1 MIDRA
6 RVTQVVHWRGICLVA
21 IVGFVATIGMARSAN
36 AVLLTPLL
44 DFGGGDG
51 WLAPGD
57 NDFLLAANN
66 ERGLAYAN
74 GHVYF
79 ATHAANSA
87 AVRILDSTTGADL
100 GGLDVTGI
108 AGGTFLVNGMAVDGD
123 GAIYTSNLSLNST
136 TSTFK
141 VYKWATEAS
150 TPALVYSGDAG
161 LPGVRVG
168 DTLAAT
174 GSGAN
179 ARVAAGFGSTPSV
192 AGNNSYTIIDPTAG
206 TATAIAFATN
216 PPTAGDFRLGLTF
229 TDATHVLGA
238 QANSI
243 YRYTSFSGSTG
254 TLIGS
259 PTIPDPPGA
268 TADRLLAYTTVAGT
282 PILAVQ
288 SVGDAHVSVYNV
300 SDPAAPVYLASGRN
314 VSGLLTPNGNGSGQ
328 LAWGATSNNED
339 GSTSQMLYAMSTN
352 AGIQAFRFTINE
364 PVAAVA
370 GDYNGNG
377 TVDAADYVLW
387 RDTLNQNV
395 TAGTG
400 ADGDAS
406 GTVDGADYDFWRAR
420 FGNIAGAGAAAAVP
434 EPGIFALVFAALTI
448 GLSGRRRSARS
459 SLLQV

>member
-6 RVTQVVHWRGICLVA
+6 WVTQVVCWRGVCLAA
-21 IVGFVATIGMARSAN
+21 IAGLVATIGLPDSAMAVSLA
-36 AVLLTPLL
+36 PLL

-51 WLAPGD
+51 WLAPFE
-57 NDFLLAANN
+57 NDYLQAANN

-79 ATHAANSA
+79 ASHAGSPQVAT
-87 AVRILDSTTGADL
+87 VRILDPTTGSDL
-100 GGLDVTGI
+100 GGMDATGI
-108 AGGTFLVNGMAVDGD
+108 GGGNTFIINALAVDGD
-123 GAIYTSNLSLNST
+123 GALYTSNLT
-136 TSTFK
+136 TQSATSAFK
-141 VYKWATEAS
+141 VYKWATEVSA
-150 TPALVYSGDAG
+150 PVVVYTGDAG
-161 LPGVRVG
+161 LPGARVG
-168 DTLAAT
+168 DTLAAI

-179 ARVAAGFGSTPSV
+179 ARVAAGFGATPVV
-192 AGNNSYTIIDPTAG
+192 AGNNSYTIIDPTAS
-206 TATAIAFATN
+206 TATAIAIATN

-238 QANSI
+238 QGSSI

-254 TLIGS
+254 TLIAS

-288 SVGDAHVSVYNV
+288 SVGDAHVSIYNV
-300 SDPAAPVYLASGRN
+300 TDPATPVFLASGRN
-314 VSGLLTPNGNGSGQ
+314 VSGLLTANGNGSGQ
-328 LAWGATSNNED
+328 LAWGATTNNED
-339 GSTSQMLYAMSTN
+339 GSTSKLLYAMSTN

-387 RDTLNQNV
+387 RNTLNQVV

-406 GTVDGADYDFWRAR
+406 GTVDAADYGFWRTR
-420 FGNIAGAGAAAAVP
+420 FGNVAGAGASAAVP
-434 EPGIFALVFAALTI
+434 EPGMFALVFVSLMV
-448 GLSGRRRSARS
+448 GLSGRRWNVRS
-459 SLLQV
+459 